1 MRASIVVSESTDAT
15 GLILNFRVAL
25 WLAVPTLA
33 QTPLSSSWS
42 SIVPL
47 QSGQAAG
54 TTWAIAGITSAELAA
69 LQSGAYFEQQI
80 VLPIPKAIFTDAG
93 TATCIDA
100 FTPTGRGSST
110 LRYPRALWNYVG
122 ASGNKTTIA
131 AASNGQ
137 SLPQG
142 TISVVSTAGMPSTG
156 AAFVFTAAGA
166 QMVVYTGITATTLTG
181 CTGGTGA
188 MATGGDVWV
197 FTAA

>member
-1 MRASIVVSESTDAT
+1 MRASIVVSESTDAS

-100 FTPTGRGSST
+100 FYSYWQGVINAAVPPSSVD
-110 LRYPRALWNYVG
+110 YVG

-137 SLPQG
+137 SLPQS
-142 TISVVSTAGMPSTG
+142 TINVVSTAGMPSTG
-156 AAFVFTAAGA
+156 AAFVFTVAGA
-166 QMVVYTGITATTLTG
+166 QMVVYTGITSTTLTG

>member
-1 MRASIVVSESTDAT
+1 LRASIVVSESTDAS

-25 WLAVPTLA
+25 WLSVPTLA
-33 QTPLSSSWS
+33 QTPLPSSWT

-80 VLPIPKAIFTDAG
+80 VLPILKAIFTDAG

-100 FTPTGRGSST
+100 FYSYWQGVINAAVPPST
-110 LRYPRALWNYVG
+110 VDYVG

-142 TISVVSTAGMPSTG
+142 TINVVSTAGMPSTG
-156 AAFVFTAAGA
+156 AAFVFTSAGA